1 MAEEL
6 VAFGSSEYA
15 KEVLGG
21 VWGAPPPL
29 RLEAEAGLQRLLA
42 VLAARGL
49 VHSARDISDG
59 GIAVALAQS
68 AFPNDIGAAVEQE
81 PSLMAHPLFGL
92 FAEPAS
98 TVLVTADAA
107 ALLQKLKT
115 LAAENNI
122 FAVAIGATGGNR
134 LEITVD
140 REPVHLCSAR
150 RAAPALGHRP
160 RIQSPRRGPCMTQ
173 RLYQG
178 VEGVRRPARTESCVR
193 RDFRGARIAT
203 GCIAP
208 RDHELPIACAQRPK
222 LHEECGVMAIYG
234 HPDAAREA
242 YLGLYALQHRG
253 QESAGIATA
262 DGQRLANIK
271 GMGLVSEIF
280 TDDVLAKLPGTMA
293 IGHTR
298 YSTTG
303 DSALLNA
310 QPIRV
315 DSTKG
320 LIAIA
325 HNGNLV
331 NLGNLRVKLEREG
344 AYFQTTSD
352 SEIIVQLIAHSH
364 AGTLVDAIADSL
376 SQVEGAFSIVMMTRD
391 RIFAARD
398 PRGFRP
404 LSMGRIKNPGGPD
417 TVIFA
422 SETCAFDLLRAEYL
436 RDVLPGELVMVTEDG
451 VTSRQYASG
460 VAQASCIFEHVY
472 FSRPDSRVFGRWVQE
487 SRDRMGRQLAR
498 ESGVPA
504 DVVVPVPDSGV
515 TAALGYA
522 EEAGIPFRFGLI
534 RNHYVGRTFIAPEQR
549 VRDFGVRLKLNPV
562 HNLLEGKR
570 VILID
575 DSIIRGTTSRKIVRM
590 VRGAGAKE
598 VHLRISCPPTVSPC
612 FYGVDTPS
620 KRDLI
625 AANQSIEEI
634 RQFIEADSLAYLSLE
649 GLLASCDGG
658 EGNRLL
664 RRLLHRQLPHPVD
677 RRGRD
682 PAGRRH
688 HLISD

>member
-1 MAEEL
+1 
-6 VAFGSSEYA
+6 
-15 KEVLGG
+15 
-21 VWGAPPPL
+21 
-29 RLEAEAGLQRLLA
+29 
-42 VLAARGL
+42 
-49 VHSARDISDG
+49 
-59 GIAVALAQS
+59 
-68 AFPNDIGAAVEQE
+68 
-81 PSLMAHPLFGL
+81 
-92 FAEPAS
+92 
-98 TVLVTADAA
+98 
-107 ALLQKLKT
+107 
-115 LAAENNI
+115 
-122 FAVAIGATGGNR
+122 
-134 LEITVD
+134 
-140 REPVHLCSAR
+140 
-150 RAAPALGHRP
+150 
-160 RIQSPRRGPCMTQ
+160 MTR

-178 VEGVRRPARTESCVR
+178 VPGEIDPTNP
-193 RDFRGARIAT
+193 GAPGLAFET
-203 GCIAP
+203 WDP
-208 RDHELPIACAQRPK
+208 LHKNPEDDPK
-222 LHEECGVMAIYG
+222 LREECGVVAIHG
-234 HPDAAREA
+234 HPEAAREA

-253 QESAGIATA
+253 QESAGIASA

-331 NLGNLRVKLEREG
+331 NLGNVRAGLERDG

-352 SEIIVQLIAHSH
+352 SEIIVQLIAHSR
-364 AGTLVDAIADSL
+364 ANSLVDAIADSL
-376 SQVEGAFSIVMMTRD
+376 RHVEGAFSIVMMTRD

-404 LSMGRIKNPGGPD
+404 LSMGRIKNPDGPNAGPD
-417 TVIFA
+417 TIVFA
-422 SETCAFDLLRAEYL
+422 SETCAFDLLRAEYE

-451 VTSRQYASG
+451 VTSRQYAAGFPQS
-460 VAQASCIFEHVY
+460 SCIFEHVY
-472 FSRPDSRVFGRWVQE
+472 FARPDSRIFGRWVQE
-487 SRDRMGRQLAR
+487 SRDQMGRQLAR
-498 ESGVPA
+498 ESAVPA

-522 EEAGIPFRFGLI
+522 EEARLPFRMGLI
-534 RNHYVGRTFIAPEQR
+534 RNHYVGRTFIEPEQR

-590 VRGAGAKE
+590 VRGAGATE
-598 VHLRISCPPTVSPC
+598 VHLRISCPPTISPC

-625 AANQSIEEI
+625 AANKSVEEI

-649 GLLASCDGG
+649 GLLQSCQTKEKTGYCTACYT
-658 EGNRLL
+658 GNYPT
-664 RRLLHRQLPHPVD
+664 QWVDVDEILP
-677 RRGRD
+677 
-682 PAGRRH
+682 AAAT
-688 HLISD
+688 L